1 MISNPPNQRSKPHDG
16 WGNYIHIERVQLV
29 ERAEGKMARMIGK
42 AREGEN
48 QEELEMIAIDDQFMA
63 QNGYVPLRQ
72 GNKVW
77 HVHIDELTRLDR
89 PARLEYEKTLVQWL
103 RQRVEDE
110 KLEAE
115 FENREEEGRR
125 TV

>member
-1 MISNPPNQRSKPHDG
+1 VSLRLLSCSATVLSASTWK
-16 WGNYIHIERVQLV
+16 EC
-29 ERAEGKMARMIGK
+29 RAESVSCSAAWLICQ

-77 HVHIDELTRLDR
+77 HVHIDELTCLDR

-103 RQRVEDE
+103 RLRVEFE